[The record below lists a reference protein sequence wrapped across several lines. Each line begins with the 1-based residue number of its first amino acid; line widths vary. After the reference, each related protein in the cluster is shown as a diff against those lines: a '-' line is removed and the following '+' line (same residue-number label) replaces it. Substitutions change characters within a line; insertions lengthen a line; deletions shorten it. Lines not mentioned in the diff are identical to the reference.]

1 VARLRGLALSH
12 WRHVLGGA
20 ALVLLV
26 ALPVAA
32 QIDLANARR
41 ELARTRAAGREARA
55 DVRTQR
61 SLVSATELTLTG
73 ARADEAAA
81 ATEVELA
88 RTLLATTG
96 VEEHALVKTLDDTRR
111 QRDDVEAQR
120 TMADAMRH
128 QQELDL
134 PTAKECVLEGNRGLM
149 RQSSVSRCTVTPY
162 VSTAAR

>member
-1 VARLRGLALSH
+1 VARLRSLALPS
-12 WRHVLGGA
+12 WRQALGGA
-20 ALVLLV
+20 ALAVLV

-32 QIDLANARR
+32 QIDLAQARR
-41 ELARTRAAGREARA
+41 ELDATRAAGRDASA
-55 DVRTQR
+55 DARTQR
-61 SLVSATELTLTG
+61 SLVSAKEQTLTG
-73 ARADEAAA
+73 AKADEAAA

-120 TMADAMRH
+120 TMAAALLH

-134 PTAKECVLEGNRGLM
+134 PTAKECVLEANRGLM
-149 RQSSVSRCTVTPY
+149 RHVAAPRCTVTPY
-162 VSTAAR
+162 AAAVVK